1 MNEYK
6 VVNLNLKI
14 LLVMGGW
21 IVGSLIYLN
30 MVFIVVN
37 CKEFIDFV
45 IDWLWKYNFDGFDMD
60 WEYLVNRD
68 GKFYD
73 KENFVYFC
81 KVI

>member
-1 MNEYK
+1 M
-6 VVNLNLKI
+6 
-14 LLVMGGW
+14 
-21 IVGSLIYLN
+21 VGSKLYLDMVVFFEN
-30 MVFIVVN
+30 RWIFINVFI
-37 CKEFIDFV
+37 FWFR
-45 IDWLWKYNFDGFDMD
+45 KYDFDGFDMD